1 MESHIFKITVLLLF
15 FTAISCSDSPENEEV
30 FNLIGEWS
38 IKEKTEN
45 NIDVLDNCQARSLI
59 KFNSD
64 GTFVSSL
71 YYSDNGSFLDCELD
85 EIQNGGWELIDKR
98 IYIGIDLLFEIDII
112 NKDTFMVTEEEGDKI
127 EIWVRDSKSIVD
139 SF

>member
-1 MESHIFKITVLLLF
+1 MQSYIFKITALLLF
-15 FTAISCSDSPENEEV
+15 FTAISCSDSPENEAV
-30 FNLIGEWS
+30 FNLVGEWN

-45 NIDVLDNCQARSLI
+45 GFDVLDNCQARSLI

-85 EIQNGGWELIDKR
+85 EIQNGGWELKDKS

-112 NKDTFMVTEEEGDKI
+112 DNDTFMVTEEDGDKI
-127 EIWVRDSKSIVD
+127 EIWVRDVKSIVD